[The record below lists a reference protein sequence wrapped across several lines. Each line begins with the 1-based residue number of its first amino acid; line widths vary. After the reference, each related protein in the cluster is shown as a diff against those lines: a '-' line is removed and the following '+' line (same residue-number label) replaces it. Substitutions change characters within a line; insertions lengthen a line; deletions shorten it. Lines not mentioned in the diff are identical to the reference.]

1 MTRGPV
7 ALGNPTI
14 KTNAAMHLFYVHEG
28 VVRWSSAFEMAAAV
42 EVGTATFWDPQA
54 TQRIARELGE
64 FLAEEGVKNVREI
77 VGTLIY

>member
-28 VVRWSSAFEMAAAV
+28 VLRWSSAFETAAAV
-42 EVGTATFWDPQA
+42 EVGTAVRAEVQKLNQA
-54 TQRIARELGE
+54 RQ
-64 FLAEEGVKNVREI
+64 
-77 VGTLIY
+77 